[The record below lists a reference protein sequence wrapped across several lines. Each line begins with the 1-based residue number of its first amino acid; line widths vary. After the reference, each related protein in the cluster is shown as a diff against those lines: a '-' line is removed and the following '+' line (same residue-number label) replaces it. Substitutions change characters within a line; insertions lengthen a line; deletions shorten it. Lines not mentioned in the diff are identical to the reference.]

1 MDETPFKVIDEPNET
16 GYFWV
21 TRSTKEFSKHQI
33 IMFHYYNTRAGKTI
47 GQIIGHQYR
56 GIIMCD
62 GYGGYSDRLYPQAK
76 FGSCLV
82 HIRRE
87 FYHITC
93 LLNKEQLKNSKAY
106 RVLQLM
112 RPIFHEEKQLT
123 YSNHKE
129 KLVQRRLHVK
139 PLMDKLYTYLENISF
154 PQGRLKAA
162 INNALKLRKRVYQI
176 FEDGRVPLTNNPVEQ
191 AIRPSTLI
199 RKNSLFAKSSAGAQA
214 NAIFYTLVATANQN
228 HLNIYKY
235 FKYLFDH
242 LPNRKDE
249 GLEAYLPWSKEIQA
263 ECHK

>member
-1 MDETPFKVIDEPNET
+1 
-16 GYFWV
+16 
-21 TRSTKEFSKHQI
+21 
-33 IMFHYYNTRAGKTI
+33 
-47 GQIIGHQYR
+47 
-56 GIIMCD
+56 
-62 GYGGYSDRLYPQAK
+62 
-76 FGSCLV
+76 
-82 HIRRE
+82 
-87 FYHITC
+87 
-93 LLNKEQLKNSKAY
+93 KAY

-235 FKYLFDH
+235 F
-242 LPNRKDE
+242 
-249 GLEAYLPWSKEIQA
+249 
-263 ECHK
+263 